1 MAEVTLS
8 LTKSELVLLA
18 FLIGRLYRLMI
29 EADVARFAVGR
40 QEIGDL
46 LDKLTEADRSLSD
59 DEETERG

>member
-1 MAEVTLS
+1 VAEVTLS

-18 FLIGRLYRLMI
+18 FLTGRLYRLMI

-46 LDKLTEADRSLSD
+46 LDKLTEANRIAG
-59 DEETERG
+59 E